1 MEGDKMEM
9 GLNEKRKDVSEKL
22 VPAGLESNLLS
33 KKRKK
38 PLPTE
43 NMYSDATK
51 IYSPMSRGF

>member
-1 MEGDKMEM
+1 MEGDKIEM
-9 GLNEKRKDVSEKL
+9 GLNKKRKDIPEKL

-33 KKRKK
+33 RKRKK

-43 NMYSDATK
+43 DMYSDATK